1 VKISKLIE
9 QTEATSSSSL
19 FIANDIYDIMFSDF
33 TRGDI
38 SLSELGSGE
47 GSGDDNFTIFD
58 TSFFASSTIDIGSTA
73 VEESESPIGEI
84 TTESKTGTIEFGIDV
99 TESDI
104 IEETDVTLEGSG
116 ITSEEGSGTS
126 TSTDEFAQETRA
138 STSEF
143 DSRFFSQI
151 IYIYYIFR
159 DNHYLK

>member
-1 VKISKLIE
+1 VKIGKLIE

-19 FIANDIYDIMFSDF
+19 FIANDTYDIMFSDS

-47 GSGDDNFTIFD
+47 GSGDDNFTVFD
-58 TSFFASSTIDIGSTA
+58 TSFFASSTIDIGST
-73 VEESESPIGEI
+73 VKESESPISEI
-84 TTESKTGTIEFGIDV
+84 TTEGKTGTIEFEIDV

-104 IEETDVTLEGSG
+104 TEETDVTFEGSG
-116 ITSEEGSGTS
+116 ISPKEGSGTS
-126 TSTDEFAQETRA
+126 TSTDEFVEETRA

-151 IYIYYIFR
+151 
-159 DNHYLK
+159 YLLYFLR